1 MSRDGIVLSPETRTN
16 AGVDHFLAFGEPHQF
31 TTEGERVMVLMT
43 SGNPGITWTVVAMQ
57 PTTFPQSPPRG
68 KLPSIHSRTRDMA
81 AIIHQL
87 SSTEAEQE
95 EWRLRLDMAA
105 VFRVAARLGW
115 NEQSATIIP

>member
-1 MSRDGIVLSPETRTN
+1 
-16 AGVDHFLAFGEPHQF
+16 
-31 TTEGERVMVLMT
+31 
-43 SGNPGITWTVVAMQ
+43 
-57 PTTFPQSPPRG
+57 
-68 KLPSIHSRTRDMA
+68 MA